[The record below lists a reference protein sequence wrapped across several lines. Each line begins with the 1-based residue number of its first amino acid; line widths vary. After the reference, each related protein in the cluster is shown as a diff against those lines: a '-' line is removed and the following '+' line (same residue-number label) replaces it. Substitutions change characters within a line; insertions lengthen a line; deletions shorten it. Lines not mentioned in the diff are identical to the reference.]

1 VPNEDAAIAP
11 GAPVCTVSATART
24 VSGVRAALATR
35 AEEVLRGLAAQP
47 CTP

>member
-1 VPNEDAAIAP
+1 V
-11 GAPVCTVSATART
+11 T
-24 VSGVRAALATR
+24 GVRAALATR